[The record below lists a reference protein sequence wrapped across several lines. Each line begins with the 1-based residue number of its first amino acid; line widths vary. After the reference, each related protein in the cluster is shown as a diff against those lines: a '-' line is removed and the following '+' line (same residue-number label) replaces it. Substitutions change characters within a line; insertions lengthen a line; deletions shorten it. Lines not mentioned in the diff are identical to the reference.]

1 MAGVAGGRKCVQQPG
16 TLIAQFSEQTYRQQL
31 SRLARRSGA
40 AEVKLAQAA
49 VTTGMGRYKVAS
61 ILAGLVS

>member
-16 TLIAQFSEQTYRQQL
+16 TPIAQFSEQTYRQQL
-31 SRLARRSGA
+31 SRLARGSGDRGA

-49 VTTGMGRYKVAS
+49 VTTGMGRYKVAR
-61 ILAGLVS
+61 LAS